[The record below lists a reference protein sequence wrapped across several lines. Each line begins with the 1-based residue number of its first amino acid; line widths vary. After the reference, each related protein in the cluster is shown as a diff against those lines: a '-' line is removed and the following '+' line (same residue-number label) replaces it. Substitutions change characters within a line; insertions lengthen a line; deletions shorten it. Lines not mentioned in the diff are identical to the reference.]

1 MPEPRQATLRWLS
14 PLGYLGLAWWE
25 WGPAEGKP
33 VVCVH
38 GLTRNG
44 RDFDVLAAALAAT
57 GRRVI
62 CPDLPGRG
70 GSDRLANPALYQ
82 PPTYIQALAHLLAR
96 LDQPV
101 DWVGTSLGGIC
112 GMGVAATPGNAVRR
126 LVLND
131 IGSFIPKAALARIRD
146 YVGTDGS
153 FADLAAVERHLRLVH
168 ANFGGLTDG
177 QWATM
182 ARYSAVQGPDGW
194 RLHYDPAIAVP
205 IRATE
210 PADVDMTLY
219 WNAVQVPTLVLRGA
233 ESDLLLPET
242 AAQMA
247 TKPGVRVETIPNCG
261 HAPALMDP
269 AQVKLVLDFLD

>member
-1 MPEPRQATLRWLS
+1 MPEPRRASLRWLS

-25 WGPAEGKP
+25 WGPAEGAP

-44 RDFDVLAAALAAT
+44 RDFDVLAAALAAR

-96 LDQPV
+96 LDGPV

-146 YVGTDGS
+146 YVGTEGS

-168 ANFGGLTDG
+168 ASFGALTDA
-177 QWATM
+177 QWAEM
-182 ARYSAVQGPDGW
+182 ARHSAVPGPDGW

-205 IRATE
+205 IRAAE
-210 PADVDMTLY
+210 PADADLAVF

-233 ESDLLLPET
+233 ESDLLLAET
-242 AAQMA
+242 AARMA
-247 TKPGVRVETIPNCG
+247 TKPGVRVETIAGCG

-269 AQVKLVLDFLD
+269 AQVRLVVDFLG

>member
-1 MPEPRQATLRWLS
+1 MPEPRLGRLRWLS

-25 WGPAEGKP
+25 WGPAEGAP

-44 RDFDVLAAALAAT
+44 RDFDVLAAALAAQ

-70 GSDRLANPALYQ
+70 GSDRLASPALYQ
-82 PPTYIQALAHLLAR
+82 PPTYIQALSHLLAR

-112 GMGVAATPGNAVRR
+112 GMGVAATPGNSVRR

-131 IGSFIPKAALARIRD
+131 IGSFIPRAALARIRD

-153 FADLAAVERHLRLVH
+153 FADLGAVERHLRLVH
-168 ANFGGLTDG
+168 ANFGALTDA
-177 QWATM
+177 QWAGM
-182 ARYSAVQGPDGW
+182 ALHSAVQGPDGW

-210 PADVDMTLY
+210 PVDVDMALY
-219 WNAVQVPTLVLRGA
+219 WNAVQAPTLVLRG
-233 ESDLLLPET
+233 ETSDLLLPDT

-247 TKPGVRVETIPNCG
+247 TKPGVRVETIPHCG

-269 AQVKLVLDFLD
+269 AQVKLVADFLS